1 MCVVSATIFFWY
13 YIWKSQFEWNG
24 VIIVGCVVHI
34 FSLLGFVLSPK
45 VFSLTILLNYV
56 AAAFLPDSFSQLF
69 FFGAELAI
77 LFVGF
82 AYSEVLSFLTVSM
95 EMAALYLVTVLYEE
109 PAGLLFTIG
118 VPVVFAYC
126 AGLVFRNM
134 NLQRRKERDDAIKYH
149 LSEKNKYIELLHD
162 SVTGEL
168 STIALLSRQ
177 AAIQRDPYVYQSIL
191 QMSEQAL
198 MNVHSLI
205 MKMDDGVFFDEGE
218 SVQSYVAKQD
228 LILAMLGY
236 SGCAL
241 IDDGVEGTHEL
252 KLIVKEVYAN
262 IIRHGRDDGD
272 YAMSIR
278 LTDGNILIDQSN
290 LYDKKKQLVSSGK
303 GLHIMEKQIRDL
315 EGEMLYW
322 VSDDIW
328 HLWIKYPIAK
338 K

>member
-1 MCVVSATIFFWY
+1 MF
-13 YIWKSQFEWNG
+13 
-24 VIIVGCVVHI
+24 
-34 FSLLGFVLSPK
+34 
-45 VFSLTILLNYV
+45 
-56 AAAFLPDSFSQLF
+56 
-69 FFGAELAI
+69 
-77 LFVGF
+77 
-82 AYSEVLSFLTVSM
+82 
-95 EMAALYLVTVLYEE
+95 
-109 PAGLLFTIG
+109 
-118 VPVVFAYC
+118 
-126 AGLVFRNM
+126 
-134 NLQRRKERDDAIKYH
+134 
-149 LSEKNKYIELLHD
+149 
-162 SVTGEL
+162 
-168 STIALLSRQ
+168 
-177 AAIQRDPYVYQSIL
+177 
-191 QMSEQAL
+191 
-198 MNVHSLI
+198 
-205 MKMDDGVFFDEGE
+205 FFDEGE